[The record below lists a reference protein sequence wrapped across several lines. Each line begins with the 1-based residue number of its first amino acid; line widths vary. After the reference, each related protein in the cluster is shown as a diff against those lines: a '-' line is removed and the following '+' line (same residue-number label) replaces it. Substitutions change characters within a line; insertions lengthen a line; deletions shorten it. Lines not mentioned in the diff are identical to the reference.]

1 MPDARAA
8 LPLSRRRFGLA
19 AAAVALGAL
28 APSLVV
34 PARAEGIVNIY
45 SYRQPQ
51 LIEPVLAA
59 FTQKTGI
66 RTAMIFADS
75 GLVERMA
82 QEGQGSPADL
92 LLTVDVGRLVE
103 AAERGLAQPVTS
115 AAITDNI
122 PAALRDPDNT
132 WFGLTLRGRVV
143 LASKERVAANAL
155 TYADLANPEWRGK
168 ICTRSG
174 QHPYNLGLIAAMIAH
189 EGPEKTKA
197 WLQGLK
203 ANLARKPAGNDRAQA
218 KAVWAGECDLGLSN
232 TYYMGKMATNDEEP
246 EQKAWANA
254 VKVIFPTFPNGK
266 TQVNIS
272 GMLLARHA
280 PNRDNALKLMEF
292 LASDEAQQLYASKN
306 FEYPV
311 NPNVKPDPVVES
323 WGAITPDDLPVQKL
337 AEFQAEASRLV
348 DEVGF
353 DQ

>member
-1 MPDARAA
+1 MSTPPCAQ
-8 LPLSRRRFGLA
+8 PLSRRGFGLA
-19 AAAVALGAL
+19 AVAVALGAL
-28 APSLVV
+28 APWSA
-34 PARAEGIVNIY
+34 PAQAEGVVNIY

-51 LIEPVLAA
+51 LIEPVLEA
-59 FTQKTGI
+59 FTRKTGI
-66 RTAMIFADS
+66 KTAMIFADS
-75 GLVERMA
+75 GLVERIA
-82 QEGQGSPADL
+82 QEGAGSPADV

-103 AAERGLAQPVTS
+103 AAERGVAQPVTS
-115 AAITDNI
+115 TAINGNVPDS
-122 PAALRDPDNT
+122 LRDPNNQ

-143 LASKERVAANAL
+143 LASKDRVAADTL
-155 TYADLANPEWRGK
+155 TYADLANPTWKGK

-174 QHPYNLGLIAAMIAH
+174 QHPYNLGLVAAMIAH

-197 WLQGLK
+197 WLQGMK
-203 ANLARKPAGNDRAQA
+203 ANLARKPSGNDRAQA

-232 TYYMGKMATNDEEP
+232 TYYMGKMATNEQEP
-246 EQKAWANA
+246 EQKEWANA
-254 VKVIFPTFPNGK
+254 VKVIFPTFANGK

-272 GMLLARHA
+272 GMLMAKNA

-292 LASDEAQQLYASKN
+292 LASDEAQALYASKN

-311 NPNVKPDPVVES
+311 NPRVKPDPVVES
-323 WGAITPDDLPVQKL
+323 WGTIVPDDLPIQKL